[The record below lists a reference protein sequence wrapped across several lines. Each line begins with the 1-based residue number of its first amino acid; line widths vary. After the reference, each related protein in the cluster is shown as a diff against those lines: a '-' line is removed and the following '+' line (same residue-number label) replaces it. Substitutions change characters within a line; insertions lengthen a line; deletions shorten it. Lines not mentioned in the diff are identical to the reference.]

1 MVDAQVHAVRHAAH
15 LRRDPDRGGL
25 GDPAGAGHEPGF
37 VGGVSAWAEVRSEW
51 RGGRARGCAGVVGS
65 CCVRGFCGR
74 ACALRWA
81 VGSSGCVG
89 AVARVRRFRP
99 EKFFSVSYDGADISL
114 LKYSAEYFDNPHV
127 HALKVGKSARRG
139 RALAVY
145 SFQKKFVA
153 LQAFA
158 FRSTNRSL
166 AGRLRL
172 CLLPLACA
180 WHASA
185 SPLACAACLH
195 AVPLRACTQLIAC

>member
-1 MVDAQVHAVRHAAH
+1 MSCGPGPCCAVKTMQQ
-15 LRRDPDRGGL
+15 P
-25 GDPAGAGHEPGF
+25 
-37 VGGVSAWAEVRSEW
+37 
-51 RGGRARGCAGVVGS
+51 
-65 CCVRGFCGR
+65 FC
-74 ACALRWA
+74 
-81 VGSSGCVG
+81 
-89 AVARVRRFRP
+89 F
-99 EKFFSVSYDGADISL
+99 DGADISL

-172 CLLPLACA
+172 LASPRVRLACLRLA
-180 WHASA
+180 ARVRCV
-185 SPLACAACLH
+185 LACSSAAYLH
-195 AVPLRACTQLIAC
+195 AAHRVLAALLARALTLAFAQAFALSTLPSPSPYIMHPRRCPRPRIRSRPRIIYTRALALALALA

>member
-1 MVDAQVHAVRHAAH
+1 MSCGPGPCCAVKTMQQ
-15 LRRDPDRGGL
+15 P
-25 GDPAGAGHEPGF
+25 
-37 VGGVSAWAEVRSEW
+37 
-51 RGGRARGCAGVVGS
+51 
-65 CCVRGFCGR
+65 FC
-74 ACALRWA
+74 
-81 VGSSGCVG
+81 
-89 AVARVRRFRP
+89 F
-99 EKFFSVSYDGADISL
+99 DGADISL

-195 AVPLRACTQLIAC
+195 AVPLRTCTQLIAC